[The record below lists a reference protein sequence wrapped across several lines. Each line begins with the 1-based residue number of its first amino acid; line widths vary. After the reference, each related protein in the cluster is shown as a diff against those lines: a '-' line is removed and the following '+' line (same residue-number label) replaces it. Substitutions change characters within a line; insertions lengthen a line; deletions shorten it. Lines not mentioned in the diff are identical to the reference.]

1 VLNLRIEYM
10 NMAVEHTMAK
20 FWKCALQVNPASY
33 LKYRGQDQGFSEDD
47 YNQKLLEVCLEES
60 IKIVGIANHGNVD
73 SVVKIKETFNAQGV
87 VVFPGFEI
95 ASSEKI
101 HLVCLYPEDTSI
113 QMLNNYLYEFDIDT
127 SNGTAPSTKSAD
139 FILSTVIDKGGF
151 VYAAHCTDDSGV
163 LKQKL
168 NNIWKNKNLHAA
180 QIPTSLEALK
190 EQGDQANHQILLNKN
205 PDYKRD
211 KKIAIINAKDIED
224 PETLRR
230 ENATCLVKMSTPS
243 FSSFKLAFS
252 DSESRVRLN
261 SDVKEKYYSRVESV
275 RFVGGFLDGI
285 DIKFS
290 EHLNALIGGRGT
302 GKSTLI
308 ESIRYVLDIEP
319 ISKETKAQHLKVI
332 KQNIGSGFAELTIK
346 SAVKHGKLYTI
357 LRRYGESPIVKDDS
371 GAVSTFSPRDL
382 LPDIEIFGQ
391 NEIHEIAKE
400 SSEQLKVVER
410 FLNTDKIEQ
419 ESGIST
425 VKESLVT
432 TRNNITDLT
441 SSVSSMESDVED
453 LKAHEEDEN
462 RYKELGIDQQLKLL
476 PIVESE
482 RSTFKTVS
490 GKMETL
496 KEALKE
502 FSESIPCADFITEES
517 IKEFPDKTIFENA
530 KLALGELKDNINLS
544 IEKMELD
551 SDSSQQKIELLDKEL
566 QESIEK
572 QEDSITKE
580 FKKLAP
586 VEGLTGKQIGEQ
598 YRNLIKNIERLK
610 PKRAELVNEQGKLD
624 KEIATRKALL
634 AELSEKK
641 TNRANAFEK
650 GVQRLNRKLKGN
662 IKVNYSAEKNR
673 LGLIKLI
680 VSYRLSDVAEGRL
693 SWMKGVEEFS
703 APLLAETI
711 KKGQAALLEKDWGMT
726 STTAD
731 RLSKISNKQIM
742 EIEEFKIDDLVSIE
756 LNVSSNDE
764 PLYKKL
770 DSLSTG
776 QQCTAL
782 LHMLLLDNQDPL
794 LLDQPEDNLDNA
806 FIAER
811 IVTQVRDAKLTRQFI
826 FATHNANIPV
836 FGDAEWIGVLESTNE
851 NATLPIQNQG
861 SIDQPNIQN
870 LAAKILEGG
879 EDAFNRRKEKYGF

>member
-1 VLNLRIEYM
+1 
-10 NMAVEHTMAK
+10 
-20 FWKCALQVNPASY
+20 
-33 LKYRGQDQGFSEDD
+33 
-47 YNQKLLEVCLEES
+47 
-60 IKIVGIANHGNVD
+60 
-73 SVVKIKETFNAQGV
+73 
-87 VVFPGFEI
+87 
-95 ASSEKI
+95 
-101 HLVCLYPEDTSI
+101 
-113 QMLNNYLYEFDIDT
+113 
-127 SNGTAPSTKSAD
+127 
-139 FILSTVIDKGGF
+139 
-151 VYAAHCTDDSGV
+151 
-163 LKQKL
+163 
-168 NNIWKNKNLHAA
+168 
-180 QIPTSLEALK
+180 
-190 EQGDQANHQILLNKN
+190 
-205 PDYKRD
+205 
-211 KKIAIINAKDIED
+211 
-224 PETLRR
+224 
-230 ENATCLVKMSTPS
+230 MSTPS

-285 DIKFS
+285 DIKYS

-425 VKESLVT
+425 VKESLVV
-432 TRNNITDLT
+432 TRNNISDLT
-441 SSVSSMESDVED
+441 SSVSSLESDVED

-482 RSTFKTVS
+482 RSTFNTVS
-490 GKMETL
+490 EKVETL
-496 KEALKE
+496 KAALKE
-502 FSESIPCADFITEES
+502 FSESIPCNDFITDDS
-517 IKEFPDKTIFENA
+517 IKDFPDKAIFEKA
-530 KLALGELKDNINLS
+530 KEALVELKGNIETS
-544 IEKMELD
+544 ITKMELD
-551 SDSSQQKIELLDKEL
+551 SESSQQKIELLDKEL
-566 QESIEK
+566 QVSIEK
-572 QEDSITKE
+572 QEESITKE

-586 VEGLTGKQIGEQ
+586 VEGLTGKQIGEA
-598 YRNLIKNIERLK
+598 YRDLIKNIERLK
-610 PKRAELVNEQGKLD
+610 PKRTELVTEQVKLD
-624 KEIATRKALL
+624 KEIAIRQSLL
-634 AELSEKK
+634 ADLSEKK
-641 TNRANAFEK
+641 TNRATAFEK
-650 GVQRLNRKLKGN
+650 GVKQLNKKLKGN
-662 IKVNYSAEKNR
+662 IRVNYSAEKNR

-680 VSYRLSDVAEGRL
+680 VGYRLPDVGEGRL
-693 SWMKGVEEFS
+693 SWMKTVEEFS
-703 APLLAETI
+703 APLLAEII
-711 KKGQAALLEKDWGMT
+711 KKGQDALLDKNWGMT

-731 RLSKISNKQIM
+731 RLSKISNTQIM

-756 LNVSSNDE
+756 LNVSSTED
-764 PLYKKL
+764 PQYKKL

-879 EDAFNRRKEKYGF
+879 ENAFNRRKEKYGFK

>member
-1 VLNLRIEYM
+1 M
-10 NMAVEHTMAK
+10 NMAVEHTKAK

-33 LKYRGQDQGFSEDD
+33 IKYRGKNQSISEDD

-60 IKIVGIANHGNVD
+60 IKVVGIADHGNVD

-87 VVFPGFEI
+87 IVFPGFEI

-101 HLVCLYPEDTSI
+101 HLVCLYPEDTSL
-113 QMLNNYLYEFDIDT
+113 QTLNNYLYEFDIDS
-127 SNGTAPSTKSAD
+127 SNGTKPSTKSAD
-139 FILSTVIDKGGF
+139 FILSTVKDKGGF
-151 VYAAHCTDDSGV
+151 VYAANCTDDSGV

-168 NNIWKNKNLHAA
+168 NNIWKNPNLHAA

-205 PDYKRD
+205 PDYKRE
-211 KKIAIINAKDIED
+211 KNIAIINAKDIED
-224 PETLRR
+224 PETLRK
-230 ENATCLVKMSTPS
+230 ENATCLVKMSTPC

-261 SDVKEKYYSRVESV
+261 SDIKEKYYSRIESV

-285 DIKFS
+285 HINYS

-308 ESIRYVLDIEP
+308 EAIRYVLNIEP
-319 ISKETKAQHLKVI
+319 ISKEIKAQHLKVI
-332 KQNIGSGFAELTIK
+332 KQNLGSGFAELTVK
-346 SAVKHGKLYTI
+346 SAVKHGKLYKI
-357 LRRYGESPIVKDDS
+357 SRRYGESPIVKDES
-371 GAVSTFSPRDL
+371 RAVSTFSPRDL
-382 LPDIEIFGQ
+382 LPNIEIFGQ

-432 TRNNITDLT
+432 TRNNIADLT
-441 SSVSSMESDVED
+441 SSVSSLESDVED

-482 RSTFKTVS
+482 RSTFKTVAE
-490 GKMETL
+490 KMDTL
-496 KEALKE
+496 KKALKE
-502 FSESIPCADFITEES
+502 FYESIPFGDFITEEL
-517 IKEFPDKTIFENA
+517 IKGFPDKKIFEDA
-530 KLALGELKDNINLS
+530 KLVLSELKDNINKS
-544 IEKMELD
+544 IEKIEFD
-551 SDSSQQKIELLDKEL
+551 SESSQQKIDLLDKEL
-566 QESIEK
+566 QESIQK
-572 QEDSITKE
+572 QEESITKE

-586 VEGLTGKQIGEQ
+586 VEGLTGKKIGEQ
-598 YRNLIKNIERLK
+598 YRDLIKNIERLK
-610 PKRAELVNEQGKLD
+610 PKRAELVTEQGKLD
-624 KEIATRKALL
+624 KEIAKRQTLL
-634 AELSEKK
+634 SDLSEKK
-641 TNRANAFEK
+641 TSRATAFEK
-650 GVQRLNRKLKGN
+650 GVKQLNRKLKGN
-662 IKVNYSAEKNR
+662 IKVNYSAEKDR

-680 VSYRLSDVAEGRL
+680 VSYHLPDVAEGRL

-703 APLLAETI
+703 APLFAETI
-711 KKGQAALLEKDWGMT
+711 KKGSDALLEKNWGMT

-756 LNVSSNDE
+756 LNVSSSDE

-770 DSLSTG
+770 DLLSTG

-879 EDAFNRRKEKYGF
+879 EDAFNRRKEKYGFK

>member
-1 VLNLRIEYM
+1 M
-10 NMAVEHTMAK
+10 NMAVEYTKAK

-33 LKYRGQDQGFSEDD
+33 IAYRGKNQDFSEDD

-60 IKIVGIANHGNVD
+60 IKVVGIANHGNVD
-73 SVVKIKETFNAQGV
+73 SIAKIKQTFNAQGI

-113 QMLNNYLYEFDIDT
+113 QTLNNYLYEFDIDT

-139 FILSTVIDKGGF
+139 FILSTVMDKGGF
-151 VYAAHCTDDSGV
+151 AYAAHCTDDSGV

-168 NNIWKNKNLHAA
+168 NNIWKNKNLLAA

-190 EQGDQANHQILLNKN
+190 EQGDQANYQILLNKN

-211 KKIAIINAKDIED
+211 KNIAIINAKDIED
-224 PETLRR
+224 PETLRK
-230 ENATCLVKMSTPS
+230 ENATCLVKMSIPC

-261 SDVKEKYYSRVESV
+261 SDVKEKYYSRIESV

-285 DIKFS
+285 DINYS

-308 ESIRYVLDIEP
+308 ESIRYVLDLEP
-319 ISKETKAQHLKVI
+319 ISKETKAQHHKVI
-332 KQNIGSGFAELTIK
+332 KQNLGSGFAELTIK
-346 SAVKHGKLYTI
+346 SASKHGKLYTI
-357 LRRYGESPIVKDDS
+357 SRRYGESPIVKDDS
-371 GAVSTFSPRDL
+371 GAVSTFSPKDL
-382 LPDIEIFGQ
+382 LPNIEIFGQ
-391 NEIHEIAKE
+391 NEIHEIAKD

-410 FLNTDKIEQ
+410 FLNTDKIEK
-419 ESGIST
+419 ESGISEI
-425 VKESLVT
+425 KDSLELS
-432 TRNNITDLT
+432 RNKITDLT
-441 SSVSSMESDVED
+441 SSVSSLESDVND
-453 LKAHEEDEN
+453 LKNHEEDEK

-482 RSTFKTVS
+482 RSTFSMVS
-490 GKMETL
+490 EKIETL
-496 KEALKE
+496 KGALKE
-502 FSESIPCADFITEES
+502 FSESIPCGDFITDELIKDYPDKAIFEKAKAALVEFKVNIEAS
-517 IKEFPDKTIFENA
+517 IK
-530 KLALGELKDNINLS
+530 
-544 IEKMELD
+544 KMEFNSEKTQQNIKKLD
-551 SDSSQQKIELLDKEL
+551 NEL
-566 QESIEK
+566 QESIDK

-580 FKKLAP
+580 FRKLAP
-586 VEGLTGKQIGEQ
+586 VEGLTGKQIGEE
-598 YRNLIKNIERLK
+598 YRDLVKNIERLK
-610 PKRAELVNEQGKLD
+610 PKRAELETERTKLENEV
-624 KEIATRKALL
+624 ATRQSLL
-634 AELSEKK
+634 ANLSEKK
-641 TNRANAFEK
+641 TNRATAFEK
-650 GVQRLNRKLKGN
+650 GVNKLNRKLRGN
-662 IKVNYSAEKNR
+662 IRVNYSAEKNR

-680 VSYRLSDVAEGRL
+680 VSYHLPDVGEGRL
-693 SWMKGVEEFS
+693 SWMKSVDEFS

-711 KKGQAALLEKDWGMT
+711 RKGREALLDKNWGMT
-726 STTAD
+726 ATTAD
-731 RLSKISNKQIM
+731 RLSKISNQQIM
-742 EIEEFKIDDLVSIE
+742 EIEEFKIDDLVSID
-756 LNVSSNDE
+756 LNVSTDE
-764 PLYKKL
+764 DPQYKNL

-811 IVTQVRDAKLTRQFI
+811 IVTQVRNAKLTRQFI

-836 FGDAEWIGVLESTNE
+836 FGDAEWIGVLESTNA

-861 SIDQPNIQN
+861 SIDQKNIQN

-879 EDAFNRRKEKYGF
+879 EDAFNRRKEKYGFE

>member
-1 VLNLRIEYM
+1 M
-10 NMAVEHTMAK
+10 NMAVEQTKAK

-33 LKYRGQDQGFSEDD
+33 IQYRGQNQDVSEAE
-47 YNQKLLEVCLEES
+47 YNQRLLEICLEES
-60 IKIVGIANHGNVD
+60 IDIVGIADHGNVD
-73 SVVKIKETFNAQGV
+73 SVMKIKEIFNAQGV
-87 VVFPGFEI
+87 IVFPGFEI
-95 ASSEKI
+95 STSEKI
-101 HLVCLYPEDTSI
+101 HLVCLYPEDTGI
-113 QMLNNYLYEFDIDT
+113 QTLNNYLYEFGIDV
-127 SNGTAPSTKSAD
+127 SNGTKPSNKSAD
-139 FILSTVIDKGGF
+139 FILSTVKEKGGF

-168 NNIWKNKNLHAA
+168 NNIWKNPNLLAA

-205 PDYKRD
+205 PDYKRE
-211 KKIAIINAKDIED
+211 KNIAIINAKDIED
-224 PETLRR
+224 PETLRK
-230 ENATCLVKMSTPS
+230 ENATCLVKMSKPC
-243 FSSFKLAFS
+243 FASFKHAFS

-261 SDVKEKYYSRVESV
+261 SDIKEKYYSRIESV

-285 DIKFS
+285 HINYS

-308 ESIRYVLDIEP
+308 ESIRYVLNIEP
-319 ISKETKAQHLKVI
+319 ISQETKVQHRKVI
-332 KQNIGSGFAELTIK
+332 KQNLGSGFVELTVK
-346 SAVKHGKLYTI
+346 SAVKHGKIYKI
-357 LRRYGESPIVKDDS
+357 SRRYGESPIVKDENNYIS
-371 GAVSTFSPRDL
+371 NFSPRDL
-382 LPDIEIFGQ
+382 LPNIGIFGQ

-410 FLNTDKIEQ
+410 FLNTDEIEQ
-419 ESGIST
+419 ESGISV
-425 VKESLVT
+425 VKEALVI
-432 TRNNITDLT
+432 TRNNISELT
-441 SSVSSMESDVED
+441 ATVSSLESDVEV
-453 LKAHEEDEN
+453 LKTHEEDEN

-482 RSTFKTVS
+482 RSAFKRVS
-490 GKMETL
+490 EKVETL
-496 KEALKE
+496 KNALKE
-502 FSESIPCADFITEES
+502 FAESIPCSEFLTEEL
-517 IKEFPDKTIFENA
+517 IEEFPDKKIFENA
-530 KLALGELKDNINLS
+530 KSALIELKDSINQS
-544 IEKMELD
+544 VAKMELD
-551 SDSSQQKIELLDKEL
+551 SESSKQKIELLDKEL
-566 QESIEK
+566 QASIEQ

-586 VEGLTGKQIGEQ
+586 VEGLSGRQIGEK
-598 YRNLIKNIERLK
+598 YRDLIKNIERLK
-610 PKRAELVNEQGKLD
+610 PKRVELISEQGKLD
-624 KEIATRKALL
+624 QEMAKRKALL

-641 TNRANAFEK
+641 TNRATAFER
-650 GVQRLNRKLKGN
+650 GVTKLNRKLNGY

-680 VSYRLSDVAEGRL
+680 ISYNLPDVGERRL
-693 SWMKGVEEFS
+693 SWMEEVDEFS
-703 APLLAETI
+703 APLFAETI
-711 KKGQAALLEKDWGMT
+711 KKGRDALLEKNWGMT
-726 STTAD
+726 SITAE
-731 RLSKISNKQIM
+731 RLSNISNKQIM

-756 LNVSSNDE
+756 LNVSSVE
-764 PLYKKL
+764 APLYKKL

-879 EDAFNRRKEKYGF
+879 EDAFNRRKEKYSF

>member
-1 VLNLRIEYM
+1 M
-10 NMAVEHTMAK
+10 NMAVEHTKAK

-33 LKYRGQDQGFSEDD
+33 ITYRGQNQDFSEDD

-60 IKIVGIANHGNVD
+60 IKVVGIADHGNVD

-168 NNIWKNKNLHAA
+168 NNIWKNKNLLAA

-190 EQGDQANHQILLNKN
+190 EQGDQANYQILLNKN

-211 KKIAIINAKDIED
+211 KNIAIINAKDIED
-224 PETLRR
+224 PETLRK

-285 DIKFS
+285 DIKYS

-357 LRRYGESPIVKDDS
+357 SRRYGESPTVKDDS
-371 GAVSTFSPRDL
+371 GSVSTFSPQDL

-391 NEIHEIAKE
+391 NEIHEIAKD

-419 ESGIST
+419 ESGISS
-425 VKESLVT
+425 VKESLVL
-432 TRNNITDLT
+432 TRNNISDLT
-441 SSVSSMESDVED
+441 SNVSSLESDVED
-453 LKAHEEDEN
+453 LKAYEEDEN

-482 RSTFKTVS
+482 RSTFTTVS
-490 GKMETL
+490 EKIETL
-496 KEALKE
+496 NSALKV
-502 FSESIPCADFITEES
+502 FSESIPCSDFITDEL
-517 IKEFPDKTIFENA
+517 IKDYPDKEVFEKA
-530 KLALGELKDNINLS
+530 KAALVEFKVNIESS
-544 IEKMELD
+544 IAKMKLD
-551 SDSSQQKIELLDKEL
+551 SESSQQKIGLLDKEL
-566 QESIEK
+566 QESIDK
-572 QEDSITKE
+572 QEEAITKE

-586 VEGLTGKQIGEQ
+586 VEGLTGKQIGEE
-598 YRNLIKNIERLK
+598 YRDLIKNIERLK
-610 PKRAELVNEQGKLD
+610 PKRAELEKERAKLD
-624 KEIATRKALL
+624 KEITKRQSLL

-641 TNRANAFEK
+641 TNRATAFEK
-650 GVQRLNRKLKGN
+650 GVKKLNRKLKGN
-662 IKVNYSAEKNR
+662 IRVNYSAEKNR

-680 VSYRLSDVAEGRL
+680 VGYRLPDVAEGRL
-693 SWMKGVEEFS
+693 SWMKAVDEFS

-711 KKGQAALLEKDWGMT
+711 KKGRDALVGKNWGMT

-756 LNVSSNDE
+756 LNVSTTDE
-764 PLYKKL
+764 PQYKKL

-851 NATLPIQNQG
+851 NATLPVQNQG
-861 SIDQPNIQN
+861 SIDQQNIQN

-879 EDAFNRRKEKYGF
+879 ENAFNRRKEKYGFE

>member
-1 VLNLRIEYM
+1 M
-10 NMAVEHTMAK
+10 NMAVEYTKAK

-33 LKYRGQDQGFSEDD
+33 IHYRGKDQNFSEDD

-60 IKIVGIANHGNVD
+60 IKVVGIADHGNVD
-73 SVVKIKETFNAQGV
+73 SIEKIKEIFNAQGI
-87 VVFPGFEI
+87 VVFPGFEV

-113 QMLNNYLYEFDIDT
+113 QTLNNYLYEFDIDT

-168 NNIWKNKNLHAA
+168 NNVWKNKNLLAA

-190 EQGDQANHQILLNKN
+190 EQGDQANYQILLNKN

-211 KKIAIINAKDIED
+211 KNIAIINAKDVED
-224 PETLRR
+224 PETLRK
-230 ENATCLVKMSTPS
+230 ENATCLVKMSIPS

-261 SDVKEKYYSRVESV
+261 SDVKEKYYSRIESV

-285 DIKFS
+285 DIKYS

-308 ESIRYVLDIEP
+308 ESIRYILDIEP

-346 SAVKHGKLYTI
+346 SAVKHGKLYSI
-357 LRRYGESPIVKDDS
+357 SRRYGESPIVKDANGS
-371 GAVSTFSPRDL
+371 VSTFSPQDL

-391 NEIHEIAKE
+391 NEIHEIAKD

-410 FLNTDKIEQ
+410 FLNTDKIEK

-425 VKESLVT
+425 IKDSLEL
-432 TRNNITDLT
+432 TRNKISDLT
-441 SSVSSMESDVED
+441 SSVSSLESDVED
-453 LKAHEEDEN
+453 LKAHEEDEK

-482 RSTFKTVS
+482 RSTFSTVS
-490 GKMETL
+490 EKVENL
-496 KEALKE
+496 KAALKE
-502 FSESIPCADFITEES
+502 FSESIPCGDFITDEL
-517 IKEFPDKTIFENA
+517 IKDYPDKAIFEKA
-530 KLALGELKDNINLS
+530 KAALVEFKMNIEAS
-544 IEKMELD
+544 ISKIEID
-551 SDSSQQKIELLDKEL
+551 SENTHQKIKLLDNEL
-566 QESIEK
+566 QESIDK
-572 QEDSITKE
+572 QEESITKE

-586 VEGLTGKQIGEQ
+586 VEGLTGKQIGEE
-598 YRNLIKNIERLK
+598 YRDLIKNIEKLK
-610 PKRAELVNEQGKLD
+610 PRRVELETERTKLE
-624 KEIATRKALL
+624 KEIAKRQALL

-641 TNRANAFEK
+641 TNRATAFEK
-650 GVQRLNRKLKGN
+650 GVKKLNRKLKGN
-662 IKVNYSAEKNR
+662 IRVNYSAEKNR
-673 LGLIKLI
+673 HGLIKLI
-680 VSYRLSDVAEGRL
+680 VGYRLPDVGEGRL
-693 SWMKGVEEFS
+693 SWMKEVDEFS

-711 KKGQAALLEKDWGMT
+711 RKGRDALVDKNWGMT

-731 RLSKISNKQIM
+731 RLSKISNEQIM
-742 EIEEFKIDDLVSIE
+742 EIEEFKIDDLVGID
-756 LNVSSNDE
+756 LNVSTDE
-764 PLYKKL
+764 DPQYKNL

-861 SIDQPNIQN
+861 SIDQKNIQN

-879 EDAFNRRKEKYGF
+879 EDAFNRRKEKYGFE

>member
-1 VLNLRIEYM
+1 M
-10 NMAVEHTMAK
+10 NMAVEQTKAK

-33 LKYRGQDQGFSEDD
+33 IQYRGQNQDVSEAE
-47 YNQKLLEVCLEES
+47 YNQRLLEICLEES
-60 IKIVGIANHGNVD
+60 IDIVGIADHGNVD
-73 SVVKIKETFNAQGV
+73 SVMKIKEIFNAQGV
-87 VVFPGFEI
+87 IVFPGFEI
-95 ASSEKI
+95 STSEKI
-101 HLVCLYPEDTSI
+101 HLVCLYPEDTGI
-113 QMLNNYLYEFDIDT
+113 QTLNNYLYEFGIDV
-127 SNGTAPSTKSAD
+127 SNGTKPSNKSAD
-139 FILSTVIDKGGF
+139 FILSTVKEKGGF

-163 LKQKL
+163 LKHKL
-168 NNIWKNKNLHAA
+168 NNIWKNPNLLAA

-205 PDYKRD
+205 PDYKRE
-211 KKIAIINAKDIED
+211 KNIAIINAKDIED
-224 PETLRR
+224 PETLRK
-230 ENATCLVKMSTPS
+230 ENATCLVKMSKPC
-243 FSSFKLAFS
+243 FSSFKHAFS

-261 SDVKEKYYSRVESV
+261 SDIKEKYYSRIEAV

-285 DIKFS
+285 HINYS

-308 ESIRYVLDIEP
+308 ESIRYVLNIEP
-319 ISKETKAQHLKVI
+319 ISQETKVQHRKVI
-332 KQNIGSGFAELTIK
+332 KQNLGSGFVELTVK
-346 SAVKHGKLYTI
+346 SAVKHGKIYKI
-357 LRRYGESPIVKDDS
+357 SRRYGESPIVKDENNY
-371 GAVSTFSPRDL
+371 VSNFSPRDL
-382 LPDIEIFGQ
+382 LPNIGIFGQ

-410 FLNTDKIEQ
+410 FLNTDEIEQ
-419 ESGIST
+419 ESGISV
-425 VKESLVT
+425 VKEALVI
-432 TRNNITDLT
+432 TRNNISELT
-441 SSVSSMESDVED
+441 ATVSSLESDVEV
-453 LKAHEEDEN
+453 LKTHEEDEN

-482 RSTFKTVS
+482 RSAFKRVS
-490 GKMETL
+490 EKVETL
-496 KEALKE
+496 KNALKE
-502 FSESIPCADFITEES
+502 FAESIPCSEFLTEEL
-517 IKEFPDKTIFENA
+517 IEEFPDKKIFENA
-530 KLALGELKDNINLS
+530 KSALIELKDSINQS
-544 IEKMELD
+544 VAKMELD
-551 SDSSQQKIELLDKEL
+551 SESSKQKIELLDKEL
-566 QESIEK
+566 QASIEQ

-586 VEGLTGKQIGEQ
+586 VEGLSGRQIGEK
-598 YRNLIKNIERLK
+598 YRDLIKNIERLK
-610 PKRAELVNEQGKLD
+610 PKRVELISEQGKLD
-624 KEIATRKALL
+624 QEMAKRKALL

-641 TNRANAFEK
+641 TNRATAFER
-650 GVQRLNRKLKGN
+650 GVTKLNRKLNGY

-680 VSYRLSDVAEGRL
+680 ISYNLPDVGERRL
-693 SWMKGVEEFS
+693 SWMEEVDEFS
-703 APLLAETI
+703 APLFAETI
-711 KKGQAALLEKDWGMT
+711 KKGRDALLEKNWGMT
-726 STTAD
+726 SITAE
-731 RLSKISNKQIM
+731 RLSNISNKQIM

-756 LNVSSNDE
+756 LNVSSVE
-764 PLYKKL
+764 APLYKKL

-879 EDAFNRRKEKYGF
+879 EDAFNRRKEKYSF

>member
-1 VLNLRIEYM
+1 
-10 NMAVEHTMAK
+10 
-20 FWKCALQVNPASY
+20 
-33 LKYRGQDQGFSEDD
+33 
-47 YNQKLLEVCLEES
+47 
-60 IKIVGIANHGNVD
+60 
-73 SVVKIKETFNAQGV
+73 
-87 VVFPGFEI
+87 
-95 ASSEKI
+95 
-101 HLVCLYPEDTSI
+101 
-113 QMLNNYLYEFDIDT
+113 
-127 SNGTAPSTKSAD
+127 
-139 FILSTVIDKGGF
+139 
-151 VYAAHCTDDSGV
+151 
-163 LKQKL
+163 
-168 NNIWKNKNLHAA
+168 
-180 QIPTSLEALK
+180 
-190 EQGDQANHQILLNKN
+190 
-205 PDYKRD
+205 
-211 KKIAIINAKDIED
+211 
-224 PETLRR
+224 
-230 ENATCLVKMSTPS
+230 MSTPS
-243 FSSFKLAFS
+243 FSSFKLALS

-285 DIKFS
+285 DIKYS

-302 GKSTLI
+302 GKSTLV

-425 VKESLVT
+425 VKESLVV
-432 TRNNITDLT
+432 TRNNISDLT
-441 SSVSSMESDVED
+441 SSVSSLESDVED

-482 RSTFKTVS
+482 RSTFNTVS
-490 GKMETL
+490 EKVETL
-496 KEALKE
+496 KAALKE
-502 FSESIPCADFITEES
+502 FSESIPCNDFITDDS
-517 IKEFPDKTIFENA
+517 IKDFPDKAIFEKA
-530 KLALGELKDNINLS
+530 KEALVELKGNIETS
-544 IEKMELD
+544 ITKMELD
-551 SDSSQQKIELLDKEL
+551 SESSQQKIELLDKEL
-566 QESIEK
+566 QVSIEK
-572 QEDSITKE
+572 QEESITKE

-586 VEGLTGKQIGEQ
+586 VEGLTGKQIGEA
-598 YRNLIKNIERLK
+598 YRDLIKNIERLK
-610 PKRAELVNEQGKLD
+610 PKRTELVTEQVKLD
-624 KEIATRKALL
+624 KEIAIRQSLL
-634 AELSEKK
+634 ADLSEKK
-641 TNRANAFEK
+641 TNRATAFAK
-650 GVQRLNRKLKGN
+650 GVKQLNKKLKGN
-662 IKVNYSAEKNR
+662 IRVNYSAEKNR

-680 VSYRLSDVAEGRL
+680 VGYRLPDVGEGRL
-693 SWMKGVEEFS
+693 SWMKTVEEFS
-703 APLLAETI
+703 APLLAEII
-711 KKGQAALLEKDWGMT
+711 KKGQGALLDKNWGMT

-731 RLSKISNKQIM
+731 RLSKISNTQIM

-756 LNVSSNDE
+756 LNVSSTED
-764 PLYKKL
+764 PQYKKL

-879 EDAFNRRKEKYGF
+879 EDAFNRRKEKYGFE

>member
-1 VLNLRIEYM
+1 MDI
-10 NMAVEHTMAK
+10 EHTKAK

-33 LKYRGQDQGFSEDD
+33 IRYRGKNQDVSEDE

-60 IKIVGIANHGNVD
+60 IKVVGIADHGNVD

-87 VVFPGFEI
+87 IVFPGFEI

-113 QMLNNYLYEFDIDT
+113 QTLNNYLYEFDIDT
-127 SNGTAPSTKSAD
+127 SNGTNPSTKSAD

-168 NNIWKNKNLHAA
+168 NNIWKNPNLYAA

-205 PDYKRD
+205 PDYKRE

-224 PETLRR
+224 PETLRK
-230 ENATCLVKMSTPS
+230 ENATCLVKMTKPC
-243 FSSFKLAFS
+243 FTSFKLAFS

-261 SDVKEKYYSRVESV
+261 SDIKEKYYSRIEAV

-285 DIKFS
+285 HINYS

-308 ESIRYVLDIEP
+308 ESIRYVLNIEP
-319 ISKETKAQHLKVI
+319 ISKETKTQHLKVI
-332 KQNIGSGFAELTIK
+332 KQNLGSGFAELTVK
-346 SAVKHGKLYTI
+346 SAVKHGKLYKI
-357 LRRYGESPIVKDDS
+357 SRRFGESPIVKDES
-371 GAVSTFSPRDL
+371 GSVSTFSPLDL

-432 TRNNITDLT
+432 TRNNISDLT
-441 SSVSSMESDVED
+441 SSVSSLESDVED

-482 RSTFKTVS
+482 RSTFNTVTE
-490 GKMETL
+490 KVETL
-496 KEALKE
+496 KNALKK
-502 FSESIPCADFITEES
+502 FSETIPCANFITEEL

-530 KLALGELKDNINLS
+530 RLALVELKDNINLS
-544 IEKMELD
+544 ITKMEQD
-551 SDSSQQKIELLDKEL
+551 TEKSQQKIDLLDKEL

-572 QEDSITKE
+572 QEESITKE

-586 VEGLTGKQIGEQ
+586 VEGSTGKQIGEQ
-598 YRNLIKNIERLK
+598 YRDLIKNIERLK
-610 PKRAELVNEQGKLD
+610 PKRKELVTEKDKLG
-624 KEIATRKALL
+624 KEIAKRQDLL

-641 TNRANAFEK
+641 TNRATAFER
-650 GVQRLNRKLKGN
+650 GVKKLNKKLKGN

-680 VSYRLSDVAEGRL
+680 ISYHLPDVGEGRL
-693 SWMKGVEEFS
+693 SWLKGVEEFS
-703 APLLAETI
+703 APLFAETI
-711 KKGQAALLEKDWGMT
+711 KKGQAALLEKNWGMT
-726 STTAD
+726 PTIAE
-731 RLSKISNKQIM
+731 RLSKISNKQMM

-879 EDAFNRRKEKYGF
+879 EDAFNRRKEKYGFK

>member
-1 VLNLRIEYM
+1 M
-10 NMAVEHTMAK
+10 NMAVEHTRAK

-33 LKYRGQDQGFSEDD
+33 IQYRGQNQNVSEDE
-47 YNQKLLEVCLEES
+47 YNQRLLEVCLEES
-60 IKIVGIANHGNVD
+60 IKIVGIADHGNVD
-73 SVVKIKETFNAQGV
+73 SVVKIKELFNAQGV
-87 VVFPGFEI
+87 IVFPGFEI
-95 ASSEKI
+95 ATSEKI
-101 HLVCLYPEDTSI
+101 HLVCLYPEDTNI
-113 QMLNNYLYEFDIDT
+113 QTLNNYLYEFDIDT
-127 SNGTAPSTKSAD
+127 SNGTKPSTKSAD

-168 NNIWKNKNLHAA
+168 NNIWKNPNLHAA

-190 EQGDQANHQILLNKN
+190 KQGDQANHQILLNKN
-205 PDYKRD
+205 PDYKRN
-211 KKIAIINAKDIED
+211 KNIAIINAKDIEN
-224 PETLRR
+224 PETLRK
-230 ENATCLVKMSTPS
+230 ENATCLVKMSKPC

-261 SDVKEKYYSRVESV
+261 SDIKEKYYSRIESV

-285 DIKFS
+285 HINYS

-308 ESIRYVLDIEP
+308 ESIRYVLNIEP
-319 ISKETKAQHLKVI
+319 ISQETKVQHLKVI
-332 KQNIGSGFAELTIK
+332 KQNLGSGFAELTIK
-346 SAVKHGKLYTI
+346 SAVKHGKLYKI
-357 LRRYGESPIVKDDS
+357 SRRYGESPIVKDENGS
-371 GAVSTFSPRDL
+371 ISTFSPRDL

-391 NEIHEIAKE
+391 NEIHDIAKE
-400 SSEQLKVVER
+400 PSEQLKVVER

-425 VKESLVT
+425 VKEALVI
-432 TRNNITDLT
+432 TRNNISDLT
-441 SSVSSMESDVED
+441 SRVSGLESDVEE
-453 LKAHEEDEN
+453 LKTHEEDEN

-490 GKMETL
+490 EKVEAL
-496 KEALKE
+496 KDALKE
-502 FSESIPCADFITEES
+502 FAQSIPCSDFLNENLIE
-517 IKEFPDKTIFENA
+517 EFPDKMIFENA
-530 KLALGELKDNINLS
+530 KLTLVELKEGINQS
-544 IEKMELD
+544 IAKMEID
-551 SDSSQQKIELLDKEL
+551 SDSAKQKIDLLEKDL
-566 QESIEK
+566 QASIEQ

-586 VEGLTGKQIGEQ
+586 VEGLSGRQIGEE
-598 YRNLIKNIERLK
+598 YRDLIKSIEKLK
-610 PKRAELVNEQGKLD
+610 PKRTELVTEQGKLD
-624 KEIATRKALL
+624 QEIAKRQVLL

-641 TNRANAFEK
+641 TNRATAFEK
-650 GVQRLNRKLKGN
+650 GITKLNRKLKGN
-662 IKVNYSAEKNR
+662 IKINYSAEKNR

-680 VSYRLSDVAEGRL
+680 ISYHLPDVGEKRL
-693 SWMKGVEEFS
+693 SWMEGVDEFS
-703 APLLAETI
+703 APLFAETI
-711 KKGQAALLEKDWGMT
+711 KKGHDALLEKDWGMT
-726 STTAD
+726 PITAE

-756 LNVSSNDE
+756 LNVSSIEE
-764 PLYKKL
+764 PVYKKL

-826 FATHNANIPV
+826 FATHNANIPI

>member
-1 VLNLRIEYM
+1 M
-10 NMAVEHTMAK
+10 NMAVEQTKAK

-33 LKYRGQDQGFSEDD
+33 IQYRGQNQDVSEAE
-47 YNQKLLEVCLEES
+47 YNQRLLEICLEES
-60 IKIVGIANHGNVD
+60 IDIVGIADHGNVD
-73 SVVKIKETFNAQGV
+73 SVMKIKEIFNAQGV
-87 VVFPGFEI
+87 IVFPGFEI
-95 ASSEKI
+95 STSEKI
-101 HLVCLYPEDTSI
+101 HLVCLYPEDTGI
-113 QMLNNYLYEFDIDT
+113 QTLNNYLYEFGIDV
-127 SNGTAPSTKSAD
+127 SNGTKPSNKSAD
-139 FILSTVIDKGGF
+139 FILSTVKEKGGF

-168 NNIWKNKNLHAA
+168 NNIWKNPNLLAA

-205 PDYKRD
+205 PDYKRE
-211 KKIAIINAKDIED
+211 KNIAIINAKDIED
-224 PETLRR
+224 PETLRK
-230 ENATCLVKMSTPS
+230 ENATCLVKMSKPC
-243 FSSFKLAFS
+243 FSSFKHAFS

-261 SDVKEKYYSRVESV
+261 SDIKEKYYSRIESV

-285 DIKFS
+285 HINYS

-308 ESIRYVLDIEP
+308 ESIRYVLNIEP
-319 ISKETKAQHLKVI
+319 ISQETKVQHRKVI
-332 KQNIGSGFAELTIK
+332 KQNLGSGFVELTVK
-346 SAVKHGKLYTI
+346 SAVKHGKIYKI
-357 LRRYGESPIVKDDS
+357 SRRYGESPIVKDENNY
-371 GAVSTFSPRDL
+371 VSNFSPRDL
-382 LPDIEIFGQ
+382 LPNIGIFGQ

-410 FLNTDKIEQ
+410 FLNTDEIEQ
-419 ESGIST
+419 ESGISV
-425 VKESLVT
+425 VKEALVI
-432 TRNNITDLT
+432 TRNNISELT
-441 SSVSSMESDVED
+441 SSVSSLESDVEV
-453 LKAHEEDEN
+453 LKTHEEDEN

-482 RSTFKTVS
+482 RSAFKRVS
-490 GKMETL
+490 EKVETL
-496 KEALKE
+496 KNALKE
-502 FSESIPCADFITEES
+502 FAESIPCSEFLTEEL
-517 IKEFPDKTIFENA
+517 IEEFPDKKIFENA
-530 KLALGELKDNINLS
+530 KSALIELKDSINQS
-544 IEKMELD
+544 VAKMELD
-551 SDSSQQKIELLDKEL
+551 SESSKQKIELLDKEL
-566 QESIEK
+566 QASIEQ

-586 VEGLTGKQIGEQ
+586 VEGLSGRQIGEK
-598 YRNLIKNIERLK
+598 YRDLIKNIERLK
-610 PKRAELVNEQGKLD
+610 PKRVELISEQGKLD
-624 KEIATRKALL
+624 QEMAKRKALL

-641 TNRANAFEK
+641 TNRATAFER
-650 GVQRLNRKLKGN
+650 GVTKLNRKLNGY

-680 VSYRLSDVAEGRL
+680 ISYNLPDVGERRL
-693 SWMKGVEEFS
+693 SWMEEVDEFS
-703 APLLAETI
+703 APLFAETI
-711 KKGQAALLEKDWGMT
+711 KKGRDALLEKNWGMT
-726 STTAD
+726 SITAE
-731 RLSKISNKQIM
+731 RLSNISNKQIM

-756 LNVSSNDE
+756 LNVSSVE
-764 PLYKKL
+764 APLYKKL

-879 EDAFNRRKEKYGF
+879 EEAFNRRKEKYSF

>member
-1 VLNLRIEYM
+1 
-10 NMAVEHTMAK
+10 
-20 FWKCALQVNPASY
+20 
-33 LKYRGQDQGFSEDD
+33 
-47 YNQKLLEVCLEES
+47 
-60 IKIVGIANHGNVD
+60 
-73 SVVKIKETFNAQGV
+73 
-87 VVFPGFEI
+87 
-95 ASSEKI
+95 
-101 HLVCLYPEDTSI
+101 
-113 QMLNNYLYEFDIDT
+113 
-127 SNGTAPSTKSAD
+127 
-139 FILSTVIDKGGF
+139 
-151 VYAAHCTDDSGV
+151 
-163 LKQKL
+163 
-168 NNIWKNKNLHAA
+168 
-180 QIPTSLEALK
+180 
-190 EQGDQANHQILLNKN
+190 
-205 PDYKRD
+205 
-211 KKIAIINAKDIED
+211 
-224 PETLRR
+224 
-230 ENATCLVKMSTPS
+230 MSTPS

-285 DIKFS
+285 DIKYS

-425 VKESLVT
+425 VKESLVV
-432 TRNNITDLT
+432 TRNNISDLT
-441 SSVSSMESDVED
+441 STVSSLESDVED

-482 RSTFKTVS
+482 RSTFNTVS
-490 GKMETL
+490 EKVETL
-496 KEALKE
+496 KGALKE
-502 FSESIPCADFITEES
+502 FSESIPCNDFITDDS
-517 IKEFPDKTIFENA
+517 IKDFPDKAIFEKA
-530 KLALGELKDNINLS
+530 KEALVELKGNIETS
-544 IEKMELD
+544 ITKMELD
-551 SDSSQQKIELLDKEL
+551 SESSQQKIELLDKEL
-566 QESIEK
+566 QVSIEK
-572 QEDSITKE
+572 QEESITKE

-586 VEGLTGKQIGEQ
+586 VEGLTGKQIGEA
-598 YRNLIKNIERLK
+598 YRDLIKNIERLK
-610 PKRAELVNEQGKLD
+610 PKRTELVTEQVKLD
-624 KEIATRKALL
+624 KEIAIRQSLL
-634 AELSEKK
+634 ADLSEKK
-641 TNRANAFEK
+641 TNRATAFEK
-650 GVQRLNRKLKGN
+650 GVKQLNKKLKGN
-662 IKVNYSAEKNR
+662 IRVNYSAEKNR

-680 VSYRLSDVAEGRL
+680 VGYRLPDVGEGRL
-693 SWMKGVEEFS
+693 SWMKTVEEFS
-703 APLLAETI
+703 APLLAEII
-711 KKGQAALLEKDWGMT
+711 KKGQGALLDKNWGMT

-731 RLSKISNKQIM
+731 RLSKISNTQIM

-756 LNVSSNDE
+756 LNVSSTED
-764 PLYKKL
+764 PQYKKL

-879 EDAFNRRKEKYGF
+879 ENAFNRRKEKYGFK

>member
-1 VLNLRIEYM
+1 M
-10 NMAVEHTMAK
+10 NMAVEHTKAK

-33 LKYRGQDQGFSEDD
+33 ITYRGQNQDFSEDD

-60 IKIVGIANHGNVD
+60 IKVVGIADHGNVD
-73 SVVKIKETFNAQGV
+73 SIAKIKQTFNAQGI

-113 QMLNNYLYEFDIDT
+113 QTLNNYLYEFDIDT

-168 NNIWKNKNLHAA
+168 NNIWKNKNLLAA

-190 EQGDQANHQILLNKN
+190 EQGDQANYQILLNKN

-211 KKIAIINAKDIED
+211 KNIAIINAKDIED
-224 PETLRR
+224 PETLRK
-230 ENATCLVKMSTPS
+230 ENATCLVKMSTPC

-261 SDVKEKYYSRVESV
+261 SDIKEKYYSRIESV

-285 DIKFS
+285 DIKYS

-308 ESIRYVLDIEP
+308 ESIRYILDIEP
-319 ISKETKAQHLKVI
+319 ISKETRAQHLKVI

-357 LRRYGESPIVKDDS
+357 SRRYGESPIVKDDNGS
-371 GAVSTFSPRDL
+371 VSTFSPQDL

-391 NEIHEIAKE
+391 NEIHEIAKD

-410 FLNTDKIEQ
+410 FLNTDKIER
-419 ESGIST
+419 ESGISKI
-425 VKESLVT
+425 KESLEL
-432 TRNNITDLT
+432 TRNKITDLT
-441 SSVSSMESDVED
+441 SSVSSLESDVED
-453 LKAHEEDEN
+453 LKTHEEDEK

-482 RSTFKTVS
+482 RSTFSTVS
-490 GKMETL
+490 EKIETL
-496 KEALKE
+496 KAALKE
-502 FSESIPCADFITEES
+502 FSESIPCSDFITDEL
-517 IKEFPDKTIFENA
+517 INKYPDKEIFKKA
-530 KLALGELKDNINLS
+530 KAALVEFKFNIEAS
-544 IEKMELD
+544 ITKMELD
-551 SDSSQQKIELLDKEL
+551 SESTQQKIKLLDNEL
-566 QESIEK
+566 QESIDK
-572 QEDSITKE
+572 QEESITRE

-586 VEGLTGKQIGEQ
+586 VEGLTGKQIGEE
-598 YRNLIKNIERLK
+598 YRDLIKNIERLK
-610 PKRAELVNEQGKLD
+610 PKRAELETERTKLE
-624 KEIATRKALL
+624 KEIANRQLLL
-634 AELSEKK
+634 AKLSEKK
-641 TNRANAFEK
+641 TNRATAFEK
-650 GVQRLNRKLKGN
+650 GVKKLNRRLKGN
-662 IKVNYSAEKNR
+662 IRVNYSAEKNR

-680 VSYRLSDVAEGRL
+680 VGYRLPDVGEGRL
-693 SWMKGVEEFS
+693 SWMKSVDEFS

-711 KKGQAALLEKDWGMT
+711 RKGRDALVEKNWGMT

-731 RLSKISNKQIM
+731 RLSKISNQQVM
-742 EIEEFKIDDLVSIE
+742 EIEEFKIDDLVSID
-756 LNVSSNDE
+756 LNVSTDE
-764 PLYKKL
+764 DPQYKNL

-782 LHMLLLDNQDPL
+782 LHMLLLDNKDPL

-861 SIDQPNIQN
+861 SIDQKNIQN

-879 EDAFNRRKEKYGF
+879 EDAFNRRKEKYGFE

>member
-1 VLNLRIEYM
+1 L
-10 NMAVEHTMAK
+10 NMAVEYNMAK

-33 LKYRGQDQGFSEDD
+33 IKYRGQDQNFSEDD

-60 IKIVGIANHGNVD
+60 IKVVGIADHGNVD

-101 HLVCLYPEDTSI
+101 HLVCLYPEDTSYKT
-113 QMLNNYLYEFDIDT
+113 LGNYLYEFGIDT
-127 SNGTAPSTKSAD
+127 SNGTNPSTKNAD
-139 FILSTVIDKGGF
+139 FILSKVVEKGGF

-163 LKQKL
+163 LKHKL
-168 NNIWKNKNLHAA
+168 NNIWKNPNLYAA
-180 QIPTSLEALK
+180 QIPTTLERLK
-190 EQGDQANHQILLNKN
+190 EQGDQANYQILLNKN
-205 PDYKRD
+205 PDYKRE
-211 KKIAIINAKDIED
+211 KKIAIINAKDVED
-224 PETLRR
+224 PETLRK
-230 ENATCLVKMSTPS
+230 ENATCLVKMTNPC

-261 SDVKEKYYSRVESV
+261 TEIKKKYYSRIESV

-285 DIKFS
+285 NINYS

-319 ISKETKAQHLKVI
+319 ISKETKTQHLKVI
-332 KQNIGSGFAELTIK
+332 EQNIGSGFAELTVK
-346 SAVKHGKLYTI
+346 SAAKHGKLYTI
-357 LRRYGESPIVKDDS
+357 SRRYAESPIVKDDS
-371 GAVSTFSPRDL
+371 GSISTFSPRDL

-391 NEIHEIAKE
+391 NEIHEIAKD

-425 VKESLVT
+425 VKESLVL
-432 TRNNITDLT
+432 TRNNISDLT
-441 SSVSSMESDVED
+441 SSVSSLESDVED

-482 RSTFKTVS
+482 RSTFSTVS
-490 GKMETL
+490 EKIENL
-496 KEALKE
+496 NSALKE
-502 FSESIPCADFITEES
+502 FSESIPCSDFITDELT
-517 IKEFPDKTIFENA
+517 KDYPDKEIFEKA
-530 KLALGELKDNINLS
+530 KAALIEFKVNIEAS
-544 IEKMELD
+544 ITKMELD
-551 SDSSQQKIELLDKEL
+551 SESSQQKIDLLDKEL
-566 QESIEK
+566 QESIDN
-572 QEDSITKE
+572 QEESITKE

-586 VEGLTGKQIGEQ
+586 VEGLTGKQIGEE
-598 YRNLIKNIERLK
+598 YRDLIKNIERLK
-610 PKRAELVNEQGKLD
+610 PKRAELERERAKLD
-624 KEIATRKALL
+624 KEVANRQSLL

-641 TNRANAFEK
+641 TNRATAFEK
-650 GVQRLNRKLKGN
+650 GIKKLNRKLKGN
-662 IKVNYSAEKNR
+662 IRVNYSAEKNR

-680 VSYRLSDVAEGRL
+680 VGYRLPDVAEGRL
-693 SWMKGVEEFS
+693 SWMKAVDEFS
-703 APLLAETI
+703 APLLAEII
-711 KKGQAALLEKDWGMT
+711 KKGLDALVDKNWGMT

-731 RLSKISNKQIM
+731 RLSKISNEQIM

-756 LNVSSNDE
+756 LNVSTTEE
-764 PLYKKL
+764 PQYKKL

-861 SIDQPNIQN
+861 SIDQGNIQN